1 MADILEGTKPTR
13 MALLQLRKRA
23 VLAERGHR
31 LLKEKRDA
39 LISEF
44 LSIAGNVRSIRESA
58 QQQLAAA
65 YADMLQAQAVM
76 GVGAVREV
84 SWNTGQ
90 DLQVRMKSRNI
101 MGVIVPIIES
111 DKAERSLI
119 RRGYGFADTSAKLDE
134 AAKKME
140 QAIEGIVR
148 LAEVEETVRRL
159 ALEVQKTKR
168 RVNALEYIV
177 IPRLRVTVKYIRMR
191 LDEIE
196 RESFTRLKKIKAV
209 LDARRR
215 RPGHDGRASV

>member
-1 MADILEGTKPTR
+1 MADIIEGTKPTR
-13 MALLQLRKRA
+13 MELLQLRKRA
-23 VLAERGHR
+23 ALAERGHR

-44 LSIAGNVRSIRESA
+44 LSIAGNVREIREAA
-58 QQQLAAA
+58 QQQLTEA

-90 DLQVRMKSRNI
+90 NLQVSLKSRNI
-101 MGVIVPIIES
+101 MGVRVPLIES
-111 DKAERSLI
+111 DKAERSFI

-140 QAIEGIVR
+140 QALEAIVK

-159 ALEVQKTKR
+159 ALEVEKTKR

-177 IPRLRVTVKYIRMR
+177 IPRVTATVKYIRMR

-209 LDARRR
+209 LDAREK
-215 RPGHDGRASV
+215 PVEA

>member
-1 MADILEGTKPTR
+1 MADIIEGTKPTR
-13 MALLQLRKRA
+13 MELLQLRKRA

-44 LSIAGNVRSIRESA
+44 LSIAGNVRAIREAA

-76 GVGAVREV
+76 GVGVVREV

-101 MGVIVPIIES
+101 MGVTVPIIES
-111 DKAERSLI
+111 DKAERTCV
-119 RRGYGFADTSAKLDE
+119 RRGYGFAGTSAKLDE

-140 QAIEGIVR
+140 QAIEAIVR

-159 ALEVQKTKR
+159 ALEVEKTKR

-177 IPRLRVTVKYIRMR
+177 VPRLRATVKYIRMR

-209 LDARRR
+209 LDSREKQA
-215 RPGHDGRASV
+215 GA